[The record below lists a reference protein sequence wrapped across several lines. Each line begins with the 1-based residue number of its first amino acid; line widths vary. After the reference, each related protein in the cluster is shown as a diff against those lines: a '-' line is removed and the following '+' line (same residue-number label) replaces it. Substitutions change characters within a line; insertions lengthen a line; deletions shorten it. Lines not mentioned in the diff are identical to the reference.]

1 MVAFT
6 GAGISTAAGI
16 SDFRGPNGIW
26 TKRDQGTPVPR
37 TFPLATAPTLTHL
50 SLLSLHTHGHLH
62 ALISTNT
69 DGLHLL
75 SGFPLAS
82 FQELH
87 GNRNIEACASCGRVY
102 YRRFPV
108 RPNDI
113 TCKTRLTARRCDGCR
128 TPLRWTNV
136 AFGQTLPDLGLEN
149 AYRLAERADLSVVL
163 GTTMKVEPAAS
174 LPFEGRKHGETKVV
188 LVNLQRTDCDQK
200 CDLRIFAPCDEV
212 AKLLMKE
219 LGLEVP
225 EYVPLDLAGN
235 VEWQKLFQE
244 CYKFRSVSDN
254 WYDGPLDPTVLKQ
267 EEEVSWGLGWFMKST
282 PRMRCLATMKEST
295 IARGENEISLNKGD
309 MVEVLKRSKNEEG
322 HSWCY
327 VAKVGTS
334 NNEPI
339 QLGCV
344 WEHCL
349 QYKNS

>member
-1 MVAFT
+1 
-6 GAGISTAAGI
+6 
-16 SDFRGPNGIW
+16 
-26 TKRDQGTPVPR
+26 
-37 TFPLATAPTLTHL
+37 
-50 SLLSLHTHGHLH
+50 
-62 ALISTNT
+62 
-69 DGLHLL
+69 
-75 SGFPLAS
+75 
-82 FQELH
+82 
-87 GNRNIEACASCGRVY
+87 
-102 YRRFPV
+102 
-108 RPNDI
+108 
-113 TCKTRLTARRCDGCR
+113 
-128 TPLRWTNV
+128 
-136 AFGQTLPDLGLEN
+136 
-149 AYRLAERADLSVVL
+149 
-163 GTTMKVEPAAS
+163 MKVEPAAS